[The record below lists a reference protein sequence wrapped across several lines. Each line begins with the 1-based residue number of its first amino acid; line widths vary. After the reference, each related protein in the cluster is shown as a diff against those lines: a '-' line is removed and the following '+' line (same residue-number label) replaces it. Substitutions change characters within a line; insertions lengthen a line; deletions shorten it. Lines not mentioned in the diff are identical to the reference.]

1 MADAASSILSALV
14 SSANIKNIGKE
25 AGASTADV
33 KKVLTS
39 ALPSLLQGANAQ
51 ASGASTAAGFLQA
64 ISSHASDKA
73 GTIDLSD
80 GAKILSHLLGSGMTG
95 TTNAVAKESGVDK
108 AKVSSI
114 LAAAAPILLSVLGQQ
129 TNASS
134 SSSNAVAAL
143 LGSVVSNNMGSIL
156 SGLLGGGTSPQ
167 SGSKPGSS
175 AKPGSAKPG
184 SGKKQDLAGAAVNIL
199 GSLLK

>member
-156 SGLLGGGTSPQ
+156 SGLLGGGAPAQ

-175 AKPGSAKPG
+175 SKPGSAKPG

>member
-39 ALPSLLQGANAQ
+39 ALPSLLQVASNQ
-51 ASGASTAAGFLQA
+51 ASGASTAEGFLQA
-64 ISSHASDKA
+64 LSSHASDKA

-80 GAKILSHLLGSGMTG
+80 GAKILSHLLGSSMTS

-114 LAAAAPILLSVLGQQ
+114 LAAAAPLLLSVLGQQ

-134 SSSNAVAAL
+134 SNSNAVAAL

-156 SGLLGGGTSPQ
+156 TGLLGGGTSTQ
-167 SGSKPGSS
+167 SSSS
-175 AKPGSAKPG
+175 AKPGSTKPG
-184 SGKKQDLAGAAVNIL
+184 SNKKQDLAGAAVNIL